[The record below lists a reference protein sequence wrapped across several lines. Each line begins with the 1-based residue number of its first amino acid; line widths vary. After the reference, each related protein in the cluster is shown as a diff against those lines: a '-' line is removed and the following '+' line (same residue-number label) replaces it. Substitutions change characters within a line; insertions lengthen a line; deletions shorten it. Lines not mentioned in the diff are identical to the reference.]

1 MQALQYI
8 YTSWKNG
15 DSTEKGYMI
24 YSRSRGI
31 TEEECTAI
39 KDAMQYMAPKE
50 LNLTPSAQEITDV
63 FPYGFASFRLPGG
76 RNCVAQSTYLGKD
89 YSGRFGNYIIY
100 ALVFEPGTLTCRPG
114 ELFAEPYMK
123 TFMTEEELAAPSP
136 VPSLPTLF
144 IEQIGRAHV

>member
-50 LNLTPSAQEITDV
+50 LNLTPSAQETRRV
-63 FPYGFASFRLPGG
+63 
-76 RNCVAQSTYLGKD
+76 
-89 YSGRFGNYIIY
+89 
-100 ALVFEPGTLTCRPG
+100 
-114 ELFAEPYMK
+114 
-123 TFMTEEELAAPSP
+123 P
-136 VPSLPTLF
+136 VS
-144 IEQIGRAHV
+144 